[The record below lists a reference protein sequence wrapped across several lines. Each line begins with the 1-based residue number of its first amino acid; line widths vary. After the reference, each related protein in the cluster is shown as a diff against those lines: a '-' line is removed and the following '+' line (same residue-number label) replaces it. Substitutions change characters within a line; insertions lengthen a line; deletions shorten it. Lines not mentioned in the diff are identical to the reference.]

1 MSEKAEGQSP
11 RREKLNVTDFMTI
24 GVFFVIITLVGTVV
38 AFVGITPVTFV
49 MISPIQG
56 IVLGIPTMLFYSKVK
71 KPGMLLIMAVI
82 SGAFSLLM
90 ALGPYHLIIG
100 SLLAL
105 IAEGILWSGKYG
117 SVRAAVL
124 AYAVTALATTANYIP
139 LFFATQRYIADSDIA
154 GKYGEGM
161 AKGMTAIGEHGL
173 VLFAVI
179 VGVTFVTAL
188 LGGLLG
194 QKVIN
199 KHFKRAGIV

>member
-49 MISPIQG
+49 MISP
-56 IVLGIPTMLFYSKVK
+56 
-71 KPGMLLIMAVI
+71 MLLIMAVI

-154 GKYGEGM
+154 GKYSEGM

-194 QKVIN
+194 QKVFN

>member
-56 IVLGIPTMLFYSKVK
+56 IVLGIP
-71 KPGMLLIMAVI
+71 I
-82 SGAFSLLM
+82 M

-154 GKYGEGM
+154 GKYSEGM

-194 QKVIN
+194 QKVFN

>member
-1 MSEKAEGQSP
+1 
-11 RREKLNVTDFMTI
+11 
-24 GVFFVIITLVGTVV
+24 
-38 AFVGITPVTFV
+38 

-56 IVLGIPTMLFYSKVK
+56 TFFGIPTMLFYSNGEKTWNAAHY
-71 KPGMLLIMAVI
+71 G
-82 SGAFSLLM
+82 GDFRSLQSSH

-194 QKVIN
+194 QKVFN